1 MIRNIAGVPVILSPE
16 AYTVK
21 IVTKGLADKRR
32 PNTRRPL
39 YRRVTK
45 KVPRA
50 FMVKTS
56 FLEQII
62 AHPDWI
68 ASMEA
73 KFQEIT
79 DPQRISGLLSPF
91 SETPPFQPLRPIHPP
106 FPEDPGLDNL
116 RWKMHLIGRGVGV
129 LKNGIAG
136 GTITTTGDA

>member
-1 MIRNIAGVPVILSPE
+1 MRSIAGIPVILSTE

-45 KVPRA
+45 IVPRA
-50 FMVKTS
+50 FIVKTS

-73 KFQEIT
+73 QFQEIT

-91 SETPPFQPLRPIHPP
+91 SETPPFQPLRPIPPP
-106 FPEDPGLDNL
+106 FPEDLGLDNL
-116 RWKMHLIGRGVGV
+116 RWKMHVMSWGVGV

>member
-1 MIRNIAGVPVILSPE
+1 MRSIAGIPVILSPE

-45 KVPRA
+45 KVPAA
-50 FMVKTS
+50 FMVRTG
-56 FLEQII
+56 FIEQVI

-73 KFQEIT
+73 QFQQIT
-79 DPQRISGLLSPF
+79 DPLRLSGLLSPF
-91 SETPPFQPLRPIHPP
+91 SETPPFQPLAPIPP
-106 FPEDPGLDNL
+106 PLPIDSGLDSL
-116 RWKMHLIGRGVGV
+116 RWRMHVLDWSAGL
-129 LKNGIAG
+129 LKNGIVG
-136 GTITTTGDA
+136 GTITTGEA